1 MRIAVISR
9 DRAKLTVPR
18 TTVPVALAG
27 FKLPNKARNGRQP
40 EMKLIGQY
48 LYSCHRGG
56 KNLGSTGTRTQGL
69 SLTVREEKKSKNVQ
83 TTPNRTY
90 CKRSK
95 ETHQSNHDRPDP
107 RQPGMG
113 ACHQPPVPLASK
125 AQDGTVIQSEARPT
139 AF

>member
-90 CKRSK
+90 CKRSWLLPYY
-95 ETHQSNHDRPDP
+95 HSNYRTPRHWKFTQDHRTTRPL
-107 RQPGMG
+107 QNVLEEM
-113 ACHQPPVPLASK
+113 S
-125 AQDGTVIQSEARPT
+125 
-139 AF
+139 